1 MTHSWALAN
10 PAIIKTVLFVLV
22 FFTVHV
28 ISKCYHL
35 ENHKFLL
42 DMGDY
47 QTLARS
53 GNSIRSNVPCVH
65 FWSKTLASHFFHFWP
80 LVGNTKNFRSEFH
93 GTTFDTKYNV
103 TVQFWS
109 KIVRFRSEHVW
120 ILFTYIFLTTIENH
134 KILVF
139 LVKNTGRPTWLH

>member
-65 FWSKTLASHFFHFWP
+65 FWSKTLESHFFSF
-80 LVGNTKNFRSEFH
+80 LTTSGNQTQKKFRSEFH
-93 GTTFDTKYNV
+93 GTTFDTKYKV
-103 TVQFWS
+103 TVQF
-109 KIVRFRSEHVW
+109 
-120 ILFTYIFLTTIENH
+120 
-134 KILVF
+134 
-139 LVKNTGRPTWLH
+139 

>member
-53 GNSIRSNVPCVH
+53 GNSDFENNVPCVH
-65 FWSKTLASHFFHFWP
+65 FGP
-80 LVGNTKNFRSEFH
+80 KN
-93 GTTFDTKYNV
+93 
-103 TVQFWS
+103 
-109 KIVRFRSEHVW
+109 
-120 ILFTYIFLTTIENH
+120 
-134 KILVF
+134 
-139 LVKNTGRPTWLH
+139 

>member
-35 ENHKFLL
+35 ENHKFLS

-65 FWSKTLASHFFHFWP
+65 FWSKNIGITIFSFLTTS
-80 LVGNTKNFRSEFH
+80 GNQTQKKIRSEFH
-93 GTTFDTKYNV
+93 GTTFDTKYKV

-120 ILFTYIFLTTIENH
+120 ILFTYIFLTIIENH

-139 LVKNTGRPTWLH
+139 